1 MRAAENVAVA
11 KLDGILGFDLLGEVP
26 FVFDAPG
33 RRLWILDPPP
43 GVDGTLRVSAASRFR
58 SMFGDP
64 LPGYRAAAAKSVSA
78 AMRFEFLPELACLLD
93 DDASEVVETAVQAIA
108 TLAAKTGDKITS
120 VDDARHW
127 WNRHKDD
134 PAFASLELV
143 R

>member
-1 MRAAENVAVA
+1 
-11 KLDGILGFDLLGEVP
+11 
-26 FVFDAPG
+26 
-33 RRLWILDPPP
+33 
-43 GVDGTLRVSAASRFR
+43 
-58 SMFGDP
+58 
-64 LPGYRAAAAKSVSA
+64 
-78 AMRFEFLPELACLLD
+78 MRFEFLPELACLLD